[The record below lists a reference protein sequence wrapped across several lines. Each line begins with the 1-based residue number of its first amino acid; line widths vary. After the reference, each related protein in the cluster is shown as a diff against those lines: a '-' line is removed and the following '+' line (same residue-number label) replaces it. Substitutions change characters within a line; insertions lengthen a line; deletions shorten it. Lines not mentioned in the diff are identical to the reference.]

1 MASHGGAFAKVMPC
15 LKNKAPT
22 AMKAISNEQLDALC
36 RNGTPIDSQGGYPC
50 IVIHPDDTITK
61 IWAQRKRLF
70 SSRSYNP
77 YHKRFVKNAAMLAS
91 RGILV
96 PEILNHAVL
105 EGSHVGIVT
114 YRSLPGQSIRD
125 LLKES
130 PDEVDIP
137 GLCDYIFDL
146 HEKGVLFRS
155 IHFGNI
161 IRLPDGSYGLIDFT
175 DVKYFNGPVP
185 LARRAANLAFPLRY
199 QEDVERIGVA
209 KLPSIVNSYL
219 TLLDLDTPARERFVK
234 TFEDYLRR

>member
-1 MASHGGAFAKVMPC
+1 
-15 LKNKAPT
+15 
-22 AMKAISNEQLDALC
+22 MKTISNEQLATLC
-36 RNGTPIDSQGGYPC
+36 SNGRQIDSLGGYPAV
-50 IVIHPDDTITK
+50 VIHPDGTITK

-70 SSRSYNP
+70 SSANLNP
-77 YHKRFVKNAAMLAS
+77 YHKRFVKNAGMLAS
-91 RGILV
+91 RGIVV
-96 PEILNHAVL
+96 PEILDHAVL

-114 YRSLPGQSIRD
+114 YRALPGHSVRD
-125 LLKES
+125 LLKDS

-155 IHFGNI
+155 IHLGNI
-161 IRLPDGSYGLIDFT
+161 IHLPDGDYGLIDFT

-199 QEDVERIGVA
+199 REDVERIEVA
-209 KLPSIVNSYL
+209 KLPSLVDGYL
-219 TLLDLDTPARERFVK
+219 TLLDLDTPAREQFVK